1 MGCGNTSAHPH
12 HDAGSAVIQL
22 RVPNIP
28 APFSNCSVATMAA
41 LLDGINEACCAHQDC
56 SADGFKLGYV
66 YFAYTCERMPDIARV
81 HRPHDCK
88 YKYMT
93 SLVDDTHIRI

>member
-28 APFSNCSVATMAA
+28 APFRNCSVATMAA

-56 SADGFKLGYV
+56 SADGFKLGCV
-66 YFAYTCERMPDIARV
+66 HMCSACVNECLTLHACSDLVIANKYT
-81 HRPHDCK
+81 
-88 YKYMT
+88 
-93 SLVDDTHIRI
+93 